1 VRLVLGAEEAR
12 RTVLRRRP
20 ASDAEL
26 SPAARKRT
34 AEVMGAEVPASEAV
48 RRIIRDVRLE
58 GDAALRRYCEAFDGV
73 PHPSLEV
80 SRDDIDRSLTQVPS
94 DLRDALEFAAGRV
107 RRYHEGQARRMMAS
121 YEEDGLGV
129 RVRSL
134 DTVGFYVPGTFPV
147 YPSSVLHTLVPAKVA
162 GVPSLIMIS
171 PADREGRIPPV
182 KLAAAAIAGVDR
194 VFMASGAQAIA
205 ALAYGTESV
214 PRVDKICGPGNIF
227 VTLAKR
233 EVFGDVGI
241 DSIYGPTET
250 VVVADE
256 SADPVL
262 CAVDMIAQAEHDEMA
277 TPLLITNSRDLA
289 ERVLAEI
296 ETRVADLPRGNVAR
310 AAIEHQGGAVV
321 ANTIEEAVE
330 LASEFAPEHLCILAR
345 DARRLSSLVKNAG
358 GIFIGESSPEAIG
371 DYTGGPSHV
380 MPTGGAARFA
390 SPLSVLDF
398 LKFSTVMEIKDEDV
412 MRLGP
417 PGARIAYAEGLEGH
431 ARAIEERLPK

>member
-1 VRLVLGAEEAR
+1 MRLVVGAEEAR
-12 RTVLRRRP
+12 RTILRRRP
-20 ASDAEL
+20 ASEAEL

-34 AEVMGAEVPASEAV
+34 AEVMGAEVSAAEAV
-48 RRIIRDVRLE
+48 RRIVREVRLE
-58 GDAALRRYCEAFDGV
+58 GDAAVRRYCEAFDGV
-73 PHPSLEV
+73 PHRALEV
-80 SRDDIDRSLTQVPS
+80 PREEVERALAEIPA
-94 DLRDALEFAAGRV
+94 DLREALEFAAERV
-107 RRYHEGQARRMMAS
+107 RRYHEGQARRLMTS

-129 RVRSL
+129 RVRPL
-134 DTVGFYVPGTFPV
+134 ETVGFYVPGTFPV

-162 GVPSLIMIS
+162 GVGALVMVS
-171 PADREGRIPPV
+171 PADRSGRVPAV

-205 ALAYGTESV
+205 ALAYGTETI
-214 PRVDKICGPGNIF
+214 PRVDKIVGPGNIF

-250 VVVADE
+250 VVVADGD
-256 SADPVL
+256 ADPVL

-277 TPLLITNSRDLA
+277 TPLLITDSKPLA
-289 ERVLAEI
+289 EQVLYEI
-296 ETRVADLPRGNVAR
+296 EKRVADLPRGNVAR
-310 AAIEHQGGAVV
+310 TAIENQGGAVV
-321 ANTIEEAVE
+321 AASMEEAVA

-345 DARRLSSLVKNAG
+345 DARRLAGLVKNAG

-398 LKFSTVMEIKDEDV
+398 LKFSTVMEIRDEDV
-412 MRLGP
+412 VRLGP

>member
-1 VRLVLGAEEAR
+1 
-12 RTVLRRRP
+12 
-20 ASDAEL
+20 
-26 SPAARKRT
+26 
-34 AEVMGAEVPASEAV
+34 
-48 RRIIRDVRLE
+48 
-58 GDAALRRYCEAFDGV
+58 
-73 PHPSLEV
+73 
-80 SRDDIDRSLTQVPS
+80 
-94 DLRDALEFAAGRV
+94 
-107 RRYHEGQARRMMAS
+107 MMTS

-129 RVRSL
+129 RVRPL

-296 ETRVADLPRGNVAR
+296 ETRVADLPRGNVAL

-321 ANTIEEAVE
+321 ANTIEEAV
-330 LASEFAPEHLCILAR
+330 
-345 DARRLSSLVKNAG
+345 
-358 GIFIGESSPEAIG
+358 
-371 DYTGGPSHV
+371 
-380 MPTGGAARFA
+380 
-390 SPLSVLDF
+390 
-398 LKFSTVMEIKDEDV
+398 
-412 MRLGP
+412 
-417 PGARIAYAEGLEGH
+417 
-431 ARAIEERLPK
+431 